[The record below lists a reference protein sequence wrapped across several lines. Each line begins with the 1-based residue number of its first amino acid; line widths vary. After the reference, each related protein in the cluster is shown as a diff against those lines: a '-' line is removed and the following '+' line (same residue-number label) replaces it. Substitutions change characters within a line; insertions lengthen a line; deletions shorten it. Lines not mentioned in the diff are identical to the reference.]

1 MSEEEVIER
10 IKCRCF
16 TGDFEEDHENADEII
31 CDFLRLLGY
40 EELVDVYESVRGWY
54 QQKGNV
60 MDGNNEDKLNN
71 WCDKC
76 HCSSDCEDIVIFL
89 ESDEEYCPYYA

>member
-54 QQKGNV
+54 
-60 MDGNNEDKLNN
+60 
-71 WCDKC
+71 
-76 HCSSDCEDIVIFL
+76 
-89 ESDEEYCPYYA
+89 